1 MLCYVF
7 FLYILDLALYAH
19 NYVRKLHGVAP
30 MKWDEH
36 LAEQSQKWA
45 VHLAE
50 NDSGLQHSEP
60 LDGFGENLYIS
71 KGSAAATGAHQ
82 AVLQW

>member
-1 MLCYVF
+1 MYF
-7 FLYILDLALYAH
+7 FIYILDLALYAH

-50 NDSGLQHSEP
+50 NDR
-60 LDGFGENLYIS
+60 
-71 KGSAAATGAHQ
+71 
-82 AVLQW
+82 